1 MVVIAVAVVPVVILV
16 VTATVIVSNIE
27 IIIQMMHGS

>member
-1 MVVIAVAVVPVVILV
+1 MIVIAVVPVVILV

>member
-1 MVVIAVAVVPVVILV
+1 MVVITVAVVPVVILV